1 LSLWI
6 EKSGKPIRSFFN
18 TSGMIYRAL
27 KLKDELPQMDP
38 KAQIELLATDGMLV
52 KRPIFV
58 TQDKVFV
65 GYREGDYDTILT

>member
-1 LSLWI
+1 
-6 EKSGKPIRSFFN
+6 
-18 TSGMIYRAL
+18 MIYRAL